1 MQYKSQTFVEVFR
14 CVYYSFRYGKG
25 NSKTVLGKCPV
36 HSQGQ
41 NIQVILS
48 LANRKSGANPS
59 LPRLDT
65 AYQIASALG
74 VSVEFLLTGKE
85 RISNPR
91 LDAILNTLM
100 ADPDKLD
107 AVEVL
112 LFGKKAGASSK
123 FS

>member
-1 MQYKSQTFVEVFR
+1 MEKEIARLFWGNVQYTLRGKTFKSFCEENGLN
-14 CVYYSFRYGKG
+14 Y
-25 NSKTVLGKCPV
+25 
-36 HSQGQ
+36 
-41 NIQVILS
+41 LS

-65 AYQIASALG
+65 AYQIASSLG